1 MKLKLLSI
9 PVLVFLLINIVAFS
23 AYQIS
28 IIKQKEYS
36 LQSFDQSSDEF
47 FNTFKQ
53 VIESN
58 LDIARAMQA
67 FFHGSN
73 FVSRE
78 KFKNFSNAI
87 LKNHPEI
94 KALGWLPKI
103 THEKR
108 FSYEKDM
115 QNEGFEN
122 FTILERINNSKT
134 QPSAEKDIYYPI
146 QYIEPFESNKLA
158 FGLDSASNPFSKST
172 INIIKDQYSFTV
184 SSPITLIQEQ
194 NKQKAVLIFFPVY
207 KTNKLLGLVEIVL
220 RMDQIIN
227 IVQSTS
233 EFHIEKQLQVY
244 LNEIDTES
252 NLSMLIKG
260 DKDENEHSLFFHQHS
275 LKIANKNW
283 QLSFYPSSQFLSNY
297 EKDKAQTLITY
308 LFRGTL
314 LSLIVSSLLFY
325 LLVQK
330 DQISNNAK
338 KFQQSESRFK
348 YLINQTVDCYFLND
362 IDGNIL
368 DINQNSCDDLGYS
381 REQLLQLTISD
392 IALAKQAEL
401 TTLWNNL
408 KVGKSVTI
416 EDFHIHKNGNIIPVE
431 TCINH
436 FILNGKSVFS
446 ALARDITKR
455 KQDEALLKK
464 SKQILTQAQQLAHLG
479 SWTHFIKNNFLE
491 WSPEVYK
498 IFEIDNSA
506 QLFYTDFIEIV
517 HPADREFVNSAYT
530 DSIKNHGHYDIEH
543 RILLKNGTIKYVNE
557 RCETTYSEDGIPLY
571 STGSIL
577 DITERK
583 NNELHL
589 IELQKIAEAANKAK
603 SEFLA
608 NMSHELRTPM
618 HGILSFSHFGIKNI
632 DKEDK
637 AKNLKYFERIHTS
650 GERLLNLLN
659 NLLDLSK
666 LEAKHMKL
674 ELKEYQLSDI
684 LDSCVAEQESRILE
698 RQLHINSN
706 ICKNNRASFDS
717 ARIGQVITNLL
728 SNAIKYT
735 PEEKT
740 ILITIKHTSFNKM
753 PALVFSVEDE
763 GIGIPEGE
771 LDQVFNKFI
780 QSSQT
785 KTKAGG
791 TGLGLAISQEIIDLH
806 QGKIWAEHAVNGGSI
821 FKFVIPID
829 QQ

>member
-23 AYQIS
+23 AYLIS
-28 IIKQKEYS
+28 ITKQQEYS

-78 KFKNFSNAI
+78 EFKNFSNAI

-108 FSYEKDM
+108 FSYEKEM

-122 FTILERINNSKT
+122 FTILERINNSNT
-134 QPSAEKDIYYPI
+134 QTSAEKDIYYPI
-146 QYIEPFESNKLA
+146 HYIEPFESNKLA
-158 FGLDSASNPFSKST
+158 FGLDSASNPFSKSA
-172 INIIKDQYSFTV
+172 INIIKDQHTFTV
-184 SSPITLIQEQ
+184 SSPITLIQQ
-194 NKQKAVLIFFPVY
+194 HNKQKAVLIFFPVY
-207 KTNKLLGLVEIVL
+207 RSNKLLGLVEIVL
-220 RMDQIIN
+220 RMDQVLD

-233 EFHIEKQLQVY
+233 EFHIDKQLQVY
-244 LNEIDTES
+244 LNEIDQE
-252 NLSMLIKG
+252 NGLSMLIK
-260 DKDENEHSLFFHQHS
+260 DNTNKKHSLFFHQHS
-275 LKIANKNW
+275 LKIANKHW
-283 QLSFYPSSQFLSNY
+283 QLSLYPSPKFLSKY
-297 EKDKAQTLITY
+297 KEDKSQILITY
-308 LFRGTL
+308 LFRGTF

-330 DQISNNAK
+330 NQISNSARQFK
-338 KFQQSESRFK
+338 QSESRFK
-348 YLINQTVDCYFLND
+348 HLINQTVDCYFLND
-362 IDGNIL
+362 IEGNIL

-381 REQLLQLTISD
+381 REQLLQLSITD
-392 IALAKQAEL
+392 IALAKQEEL

-408 KVGKSVTI
+408 KVGKSITI
-416 EDFHIHKNGNIIPVE
+416 EDFHIHKNGNLIPVE
-431 TCINH
+431 TSINH
-436 FILNGKSVFS
+436 FILNGQSVFS

-464 SKQILTQAQQLAHLG
+464 SEQILTQAQQLAHLG
-479 SWTHFIKNNFLE
+479 SWTHFINNNLLE

-498 IFEIDNSA
+498 IFEIDNNS
-506 QLFYTDFIEIV
+506 QLSYNDFIEVV
-517 HPADREFVNSAYT
+517 HPEDRAFVNSAYT
-530 DSIKNHGHYDIEH
+530 DSIINLKPYDIEH
-543 RILLKNGTIKYVNE
+543 RLLLKNGTIKYVNE
-557 RCETTYSEDGIPLY
+557 RCETTYAKNGTPLF

-577 DITERK
+577 DITEQK

-589 IELQKIAEAANKAK
+589 IELQKMAEAANKAK

-659 NLLDLSK
+659 DLLDLSK
-666 LEAKHMKL
+666 LEAEHMKL
-674 ELKEYQLSDI
+674 ELKEYQLSDT
-684 LDSCVAEQESRILE
+684 LDSCLAEQESRILE

-706 ICKNNRASFDS
+706 ICTNDRATFDS

-740 ILITIKHTSFNKM
+740 ILITITNTIFNDS
-753 PALVFSVEDE
+753 PSLTFSIEDE

-771 LDQVFNKFI
+771 LDHVFNKFI

-791 TGLGLAISQEIIDLH
+791 TGLGLAISQEIINIH
-806 QGKIWAEHAVNGGSI
+806 QGKIWAEHASNSGSI
-821 FKFVIPID
+821 FKFILPIH